1 MQLLLL
7 CGEGA
12 LAGRP
17 HPGLFACIYLH
28 QFPSSRPS
36 HPCLPAACLYPFPTP
51 PACLP
56 ARLPARPPHLAHPTC
71 LSPLPTPQLNWG
83 VDLSEGRAGDPWKNA
98 LLSEEA
104 KEVMWGLHSKQG

>member
-1 MQLLLL
+1 LHLPASLPLLTT
-7 CGEGA
+7 
-12 LAGRP
+12 
-17 HPGLFACIYLH
+17 
-28 QFPSSRPS
+28 SPS
-36 HPCLPAACLYPFPTP
+36 HPCLPAACLSPIPTP
-51 PACLP
+51 PECLLACLP
-56 ARLPARPPHLAHPTC
+56 AHHTLPTTPCTC